1 MKTYASD
8 VDRASE
14 IHHEQ
19 SAQFPSITS
28 AQLDRIKTIS
38 DRYRQWF
45 LGHPL
50 IHNCINLILILA
62 IFAADFWLLTQVPE
76 NLPAER
82 SLLLDVAWAIP
93 IGLLHGWIMCGM
105 VTFSVHE
112 GASHNLIFQG
122 NSKGIRWL
130 QKISANMCRLSMV
143 DPEYY
148 AEGHKSHHHH
158 FGTDKDGSFS
168 NFVRVKRL
176 VLSLIPASALMSYSD
191 FFPWRPLEKTKSKS
205 RSMVMGKLYMVGYAI
220 YMVPNFGGIFT
231 LVTLLMVGAWSS
243 CILDRLREAAEHLFM
258 PLDKTNGT
266 RQLGLGFWGLLLG
279 GSFWGQPCH
288 LSHHLAPG
296 LPWYFQVRLHFD
308 LKRIF
313 TKQQKTAFFLKPFT
327 GYPKLFMHFLK
338 NGHTEKII
346 ENRVSVSDSPMMEQ
360 SI

>member
-8 VDRASE
+8 VDRAAE
-14 IHHEQ
+14 IHQEYDAHFPYISPEQ
-19 SAQFPSITS
+19 IDQ
-28 AQLDRIKTIS
+28 IKVKS
-38 DRYRQWF
+38 EPYRRWF
-45 LGHPL
+45 LAHPR
-50 IHNCINLILILA
+50 IHNSINALLILA
-62 IFAADFWLLTQVPE
+62 IFFADFYLLTHVPE
-76 NLPAER
+76 LLPAER
-82 SLLLDVAWAIP
+82 SIWADILWALP

-122 NSKGIRWL
+122 SGRVIRGL
-130 QKISANMCRLSMV
+130 QKLSANMCRLSLV

-148 AEGHKSHHHH
+148 AQGHKAHHQY
-158 FGTDKDGSFS
+158 FGSDKDGSFS

-176 VLSLIPASALMSYSD
+176 ALSLVPASALMSYSD

-205 RSMVMGKLYMVGYAI
+205 RSMLLGKVYMIGFAI

-231 LVTLLMVGAWSS
+231 LVTLLTMGAWSS

-266 RQLGLGFWGLLLG
+266 RQLGIGFWGLFLG
-279 GSFWGQPCH
+279 GGFWGQPCH

-296 LPWYFQVRLHFD
+296 LPWYFQVRLHLD

-313 TKQQKTAFFLKPFT
+313 TEEQKTVFFLKPFT
-327 GYPKLFMHFLK
+327 GYPKLVMHFLK
-338 NGHTEKII
+338 HGHTDEVT
-346 ENRVSVSDSPMMEQ
+346 ENRPVVTPRVME
-360 SI
+360 SAA